1 MIHLAVGIF
10 STKGCYLVSF
20 MLPTI
25 APLLSSS
32 TILQH
37 HVFAFPNA
45 TPSSNFKSALNAAL
59 AQYKEKTGKDLL
71 AHELADELRTCES
84 VNVVLTVLRDQI
96 QGL

>member
-10 STKGCYLVSF
+10 STKGCYLLSF

-25 APLLSSS
+25 APLLSFS
-32 TILQH
+32 TILQY

-59 AQYKEKTGKDLL
+59 AQYKEKTGKDLF
-71 AHELADELRTCES
+71 AHELADVRTCES
-84 VNVVLTVLRDQI
+84 DNVVLTVLRDQS